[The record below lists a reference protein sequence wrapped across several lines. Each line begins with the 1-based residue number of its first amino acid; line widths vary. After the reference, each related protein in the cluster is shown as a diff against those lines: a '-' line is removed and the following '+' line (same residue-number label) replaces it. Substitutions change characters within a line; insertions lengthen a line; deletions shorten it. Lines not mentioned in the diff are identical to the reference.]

1 MTPFFHSNPS
11 MVPALPASL
20 TVDEVNSLV
29 MVDTHREWR
38 EQPTLSRV
46 SVSTAPLLSIKM
58 APILSLY
65 LSVESNPMV
74 GIRAR
79 IRANRTH
86 TQYRRYTTL
95 RQVLDPSCTFP
106 ACRQSAPF
114 YLDTIEHILLHCP
127 RHHTS
132 RQQMQDALANDHHY
146 TSALTLAFISGEVMD
161 TRKLSKSRHIRA
173 LALLDLTAAF
183 LTQVSTDRKVDTTL
197 RTLDFTEQHE
207 LAPE

>member
-1 MTPFFHSNPS
+1 MAMAMDAIPVMSFASITAIPHLIHNVLGHLPRLAPTHPLMTPFFHNNPS
-11 MVPALPASL
+11 MAPALPASL

-58 APILSLY
+58 SPTLSLY

-95 RQVLDPSCTFP
+95 RQVLDPSCT
-106 ACRQSAPF
+106 
-114 YLDTIEHILLHCP
+114 
-127 RHHTS
+127 
-132 RQQMQDALANDHHY
+132 
-146 TSALTLAFISGEVMD
+146 
-161 TRKLSKSRHIRA
+161 
-173 LALLDLTAAF
+173 
-183 LTQVSTDRKVDTTL
+183 
-197 RTLDFTEQHE
+197 
-207 LAPE
+207 